1 MWIDNRAVDI
11 PRRLH
16 DPELKSSRAGYT
28 FCVVLRVCLAFIAI
42 FVTFPY
48 KRETFITFATM
59 IVIFFI
65 YKQTINPNSWK
76 NYRRAIILWM
86 FVVLDMWKNNGK
98 FSGIFILMDV
108 AMGQQSQYIASHY
121 LQK

>member
-1 MWIDNRAVDI
+1 MWIDNRAEDI
-11 PRRLH
+11 PQRLH

-28 FCVVLRVCLAFIAI
+28 VCVVLRVCLAFIAL
-42 FVTFPY
+42 FVSFPY
-48 KRETFITFATM
+48 KREIFTLFAGM

-76 NYRRAIILWM
+76 NYRRAIMLWL
-86 FVVLDMWKNNGK
+86 FVILDMQLNNGRL
-98 FSGIFILMDV
+98 SGIFILMDV

-121 LQK
+121 LKN